1 MRGYIIIPKSVSCNL
16 CMHCGARPIIALA
29 EKGEYVVK
37 CPNDNTHYQTIP
49 GLIDIDDWNMHNQ
62 LADINEFGHITT
74 IAC

>member
-16 CMHCGARPIIALA
+16 CRHCGARPIIALA

-37 CPNDNTHYQTIP
+37 CPNDDAHYQTMP
-49 GLIDIDDWNMHNQ
+49 GLIDIEDWNMHNSPSE
-62 LADINEFGHITT
+62 INEIGHITT